1 MTIST
6 LKRSILASAMFY
18 SILTT
23 GACLAQS
30 PASTRI
36 HSGEVVG
43 VCLTAPGHAF
53 AVLIAVKNGYMSANK
68 TDPCGVGGVNRFQ
81 RLVKRVVAVP
91 GDDVLVV
98 VRSTSQAAGKPPGV
112 YVNGKLEPE
121 SAPLD
126 KDNNGRDYPQNP
138 FHKKLSA
145 DEYMVLG
152 RNAESFDSRYFG
164 TVSNAELTPVK

>member
-1 MTIST
+1 MTIAT
-6 LKRSILASAMFY
+6 MNRSILASATFY
-18 SILTT
+18 LVLTT
-23 GACLAQS
+23 GTSLAQS
-30 PASTRI
+30 PASTIPR
-36 HSGEVVG
+36 GEVVG

-81 RLVKRVVAVP
+81 QLVKRVVAGP

-98 VRSTSQAAGKPPGV
+98 VRSTSQAGKPPGV

-126 KDNNGRDYPQNP
+126 KDKNGRDYPRNP
-138 FHKKLSA
+138 FHKKLAA
-145 DEYMVLG
+145 DEYVVLG

-164 TVSNAELTPVK
+164 TVSRAELTPVK